1 MRRLPKDFA
10 IGASS
15 IFVAVPHA
23 WYTRPEWTGPDRHR
37 RATRTR
43 RSSRYVQTRRE
54 RAERKGVAQPLGLV
68 RADEGRRRS
77 TSSRLREQCSNHRL
91 QRGRR
96 VAQARSFASPCVIIA
111 PPRAWQAV
119 VTCLPLSDKAASAH
133 VAALSHCQRY
143 EPTGT
148 ATCPVER
155 HALGLSLR
163 RASALTPKPVLPW
176 PPAEALHS
184 AEPKPVLPPSLD
196 LPPSRPGLRP
206 NHSVQSLG
214 SLMGDC
220 AELEGLGTRFPSTF
234 PAISAP
240 LSSIV
245 AMGPDDVPSPR
256 SGQVRSRD
264 SSRCGR

>member
-1 MRRLPKDFA
+1 MEPSSP
-10 IGASS
+10 GASPREA
-15 IFVAVPHA
+15 AVSKGSPK
-23 WYTRPEWTGPDRHR
+23 
-37 RATRTR
+37 TR
-43 RSSRYVQTRRE
+43 RPKKSPSSTSR
-54 RAERKGVAQPLGLV
+54 LSS
-68 RADEGRRRS
+68 GRRGPKVVNFKS
-77 TSSRLREQCSNHRL
+77 
-91 QRGRR
+91 
-96 VAQARSFASPCVIIA
+96 
-111 PPRAWQAV
+111 PPRAVFKSSAAARQACGPDTAVRNRRALSTLPFPLRRQWQAV

-163 RASALTPKPVLPW
+163 RALALTPKPVLPW